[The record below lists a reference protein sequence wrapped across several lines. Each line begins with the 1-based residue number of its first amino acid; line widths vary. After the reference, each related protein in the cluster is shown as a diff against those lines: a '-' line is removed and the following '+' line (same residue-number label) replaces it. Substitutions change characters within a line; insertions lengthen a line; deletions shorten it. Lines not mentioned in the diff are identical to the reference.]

1 MQKITSLFL
10 VSLLVLLWSSFASA
24 NLIPNADFSLM
35 DGDSPVGWV
44 HGECSVPGVTKSHF
58 GVGSAPRRNG
68 RFLRIT
74 GGDDRAGTWSCTVA
88 GIEASTDYVFSVE
101 IVRKRA
107 VNRMYPRVTVLGHS
121 FLLDQVWFPKYD
133 HKVRLT
139 VNSGDIS
146 GEGTVV
152 LENGFPTSFW
162 FRNPCLEKKGIGQR
176 NTRNMRKE
184 ERKTTNEKLETAFTA
199 KGAKGREGKNR
210 ETGEW
215 EAGDGKAKV
224 GGLFLKPK
232 TCDLKPFFTAKG
244 REGGSGRSEV
254 GGRFLKPK
262 TCDLKPSFP
271 LGLYGTSVE
280 DLGDIAASP
289 FNLVSVGST
298 VSGVVRAHWAGLSC
312 FVRMPH
318 DGAKLAGVAEKFR
331 AAGVGF
337 GPKDR
342 FYIDDEP
349 ELRSV
354 DPLMLRNHREHLHA
368 LWPDTPGIMANVR
381 PQCVADYRDASDV
394 FMMDQYP
401 IPSMPMTWL
410 SDSMD
415 EARELAGDGKEI
427 WAIIQAFGGEKMAR
441 HGWPEFPSYEQM
453 RCLTTLALIHGA
465 RGILYYTYSSIKKQ
479 PEGWRDVCDLGLQ
492 IRSMEPWLLSG
503 SPVLRLPVTMTSPF
517 QSDAQGRPA
526 LQVGMISNAGRTLIL
541 AVNVTDR
548 PVTGLIRGLP
558 QGLDAVHAP
567 FDNAATVVRKGTV
580 QASFAPWQVRVWVA
594 GDNSGIRFRG
604 FRQTPPSWMETAMA
618 EAVGRASGPW
628 F

>member
-1 MQKITSLFL
+1 MQKITPLFF
-10 VSLLVLLWSSFASA
+10 VSLLLLLWSPLAFA

-44 HGECSVPGVTKSHF
+44 HGACSVAGVTKSRF
-58 GVGSAPRRNG
+58 GVGTPKGRQG
-68 RFLRIT
+68 RFLRIS

-88 GIEASTDYVFSVE
+88 GIEAYTDYVFSIE
-101 IVRKRA
+101 IVRTRA
-107 VNRMYPRVTVLGHS
+107 LNRMYPTVTVLGQS
-121 FLLDQVWFPKYD
+121 FFLDQVWFPKYD
-133 HKVRLT
+133 HRVRVV

-162 FRNPCLEKKGIGQR
+162 FRNPCLEKV
-176 NTRNMRKE
+176 
-184 ERKTTNEKLETAFTA
+184 
-199 KGAKGREGKNR
+199 EG
-210 ETGEW
+210 
-215 EAGDGKAKV
+215 EAGDGRRETGSRRSEV
-224 GGLFLKPK
+224 GGLFLKPE
-232 TCDLKPFFTAKG
+232 TVNLQTAFTAKYAKYAKKDASFTGKGDG
-244 REGGSGRSEV
+244 RQGETGRREAGGGGAEV
-254 GGRFLKPK
+254 VCIPLRPK

-271 LGLYGTSVE
+271 LGLYGTSPE
-280 DLGDIAASP
+280 DLVTMVGSP
-289 FNLVSVGST
+289 FNLVRVGAEPEL
-298 VSGVVRAHWAGLSC
+298 VLQAHRLGLSC

-318 DGAKLAGVAEKFR
+318 EASKLAGVAEKFR
-331 AAGVGF
+331 AAGVGL
-337 GPKDR
+337 GPTDR

-354 DPLMLRNHREHLHA
+354 DPLMLRNHREHLHT
-368 LWPDTPGIMANVR
+368 LWPDTPGIMAHVR

-415 EARELAGDGKEI
+415 AARELAGPDKEI

-441 HGWPEFPSYEQM
+441 HGWPAFPSYEQM

-465 RGILYYTYSSIKKQ
+465 RGMLYYTYSSIKKQ
-479 PEGWRDVCDLGLQ
+479 PERWRDVCDLGLQ
-492 IRSMEPWLLSG
+492 IRSMEPWLLRG
-503 SPVLRLPVTMTSPF
+503 NPVRRLPVTMTSPF

-526 LQVGMISNAGRTLIL
+526 LQVGMISNAGSTLIL

-548 PVTGLIRGLP
+548 PVAGLIRGLP

-567 FDNAATVVRKGTV
+567 FDKAATVVQKGTV
-580 QASFAPWQVRVWVA
+580 QAVFAPWQVRVWVA
-594 GDNSGIRFRG
+594 GDTSGINFKG
-604 FRQTPPSWMETAMA
+604 FRQTPPSWMEMALAETA
-618 EAVGRASGPW
+618 GKASGPW